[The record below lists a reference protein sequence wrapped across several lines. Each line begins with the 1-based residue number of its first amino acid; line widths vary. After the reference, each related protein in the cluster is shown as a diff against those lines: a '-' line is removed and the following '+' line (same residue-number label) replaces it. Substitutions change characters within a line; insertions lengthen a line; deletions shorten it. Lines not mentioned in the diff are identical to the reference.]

1 MDEPLRQLERA
12 FFERLILVRSDGD
25 SIRRSMGAS
34 SFYAAVEAVRA
45 RKTAARIEPP
55 WRKCFCAQK
64 AVCPAAVFFFSAAG
78 QIIEDIK
85 TEPIT
90 YEVFP
95 QCYRLC
101 VLASGSWMMDRFSC
115 LTAIKVSCLHLGQYS
130 GKFLRTVSFRNLIL
144 VLLLQI
150 GQSTHSWSIFI
161 KAPSLSLVK
170 YYTSNW
176 P

>member
-1 MDEPLRQLERA
+1 MAEPVRRMERA
-12 FFERLILVRSDGD
+12 FFERLALVRSGGD
-25 SIRRSMGAS
+25 SIRRSMAAS

-45 RKTAARIEPP
+45 KKNGGSNRTAVNQVL
-55 WRKCFCAQK
+55 FCAQK

-101 VLASGSWMMDRFSC
+101 VLASGSLITDIFS
-115 LTAIKVSCLHLGQYS
+115 
-130 GKFLRTVSFRNLIL
+130 
-144 VLLLQI
+144 
-150 GQSTHSWSIFI
+150 
-161 KAPSLSLVK
+161 
-170 YYTSNW
+170 
-176 P
+176 